1 MVCSLGE
8 LFPPY
13 KNLKSLTAVI
23 EKSIITLKPVN
34 VKFYDLLASDIIT
47 KMRDMDKKKLCS
59 EVQFIALKK
68 YVSNNKK
75 CRKLKLKRDVC
86 ITRSTI

>member
-1 MVCSLGE
+1 MVCSMRE
-8 LFPPY
+8 LFPLY
-13 KNLKSLTAVI
+13 KNLKSLTAVL
-23 EKSIITLKPVN
+23 EKSIITLKSVN

-47 KMRDMDKKKLCS
+47 EMRDMDKKKLCS

-75 CRKLKLKRDVC
+75 CGKLKLKRDVC